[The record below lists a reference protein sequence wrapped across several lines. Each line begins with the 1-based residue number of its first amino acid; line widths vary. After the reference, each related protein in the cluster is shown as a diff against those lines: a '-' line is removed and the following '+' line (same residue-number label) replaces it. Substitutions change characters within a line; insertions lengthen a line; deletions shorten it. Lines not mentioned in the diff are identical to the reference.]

1 MSVSRSDI
9 VQGDAL
15 HELKFL
21 SKNSVHAIV
30 TDPPYELGLMG
41 KSWDST
47 GIAYNVDLWR
57 QCLRVLKPGG
67 HLLSFGGPRTSHRM
81 ACAVEDA
88 GFEIRDSIY
97 WVYGSGFP
105 KSMDIGKKLEQ
116 WKGWGTTLKPAHE
129 PIILARKP
137 LAEKTIIKNVLEWET
152 GGINIDECRV
162 PIKTEGRFPANLIH
176 DGSDEVLRE
185 FAKAGTS
192 TSMKESRTKTTGTE
206 FGLMNDDSWEPSGCV
221 IKGYGDEGTPAR
233 FFYQAKASKKDRG
246 QGNNHPTV
254 KPVKLMEY
262 LVKLIT
268 PPGGTVLDPFA
279 GSGTTLLA
287 AQNLGFNSI
296 GIEINPEYIAIIN
309 SRLGKGEM

>member
-1 MSVSRSDI
+1 MSDI
-9 VQGDAL
+9 IQGDAL

-21 SKNSVHAIV
+21 PKNSVHAIV

-47 GIAYNVDLWR
+47 GIAYNVDLWK
-57 QCLRVLKPGG
+57 QCLRILKPGG
-67 HLLSFGGPRTSHRM
+67 HLLSFGGPRTYHRV

-116 WKGWGTTLKPAHE
+116 WEGWGTTLKPAHE

-137 LAEKTIIKNVLEWET
+137 LAEKTIIKNVLEWGT
-152 GGINIDECRV
+152 GGINIDACRV
-162 PIKTEGRFPANLIH
+162 PIKSNPTEGRFPANLIH

-192 TSMKESRTKTTGTE
+192 TSMKESRIKTTGTD
-206 FGLMNDDSWEPSGCV
+206 FGLMNDDSWEPPGCV
-221 IKGYGDEGTPAR
+221 IQGYGDEGTPAR
-233 FFYQAKASKKDRG
+233 FFYQAKASKKERG
-246 QGNNHPTV
+246 EGNTHPTV
-254 KPVKLMEY
+254 KPIKLMEY
-262 LVKLIT
+262 LVKLVT

-287 AQNLGFNSI
+287 AQNLGFTYIGVELDPQYISI
-296 GIEINPEYIAIIN
+296 AKK
-309 SRLGKGEM
+309 RLGIDP